1 MKRIENLPLHFM
13 PKQSLDNIL
22 NDDILIN
29 NGNDGRLFDEVIS
42 FKQTI

>member
-22 NDDILIN
+22 NDDIYNKDFISYKN
-29 NGNDGRLFDEVIS
+29 KPYHSLFL
-42 FKQTI
+42 